1 MLPPPIVSGNSF
13 LRLSTSPIP
22 AAAKENVPHYCTEHL
37 VLRRLPQCHLYII
50 PVNTEG
56 KKKCQA
62 VPRAPTP
69 IFSSD
74 SWLFHSLWPQVT
86 NVSHEGLMPDPAL
99 PRNTSGSQQPGVPE
113 FPTTPKHL
121 LPLSTPE
128 LLLGPVTASGRAS
141 KLRAGSGKDLGR
153 EGFFGIPS
161 LFLSGSICFR
171 VMLTPQ
177 PLPP

>member
-1 MLPPPIVSGNSF
+1 MCHTTAQSTWSSEGSLNVTFISS
-13 LRLSTSPIP
+13 LSTL
-22 AAAKENVPHYCTEHL
+22 KE
-37 VLRRLPQCHLYII
+37 
-50 PVNTEG
+50 
-56 KKKCQA
+56 KKMSGSS
-62 VPRAPTP
+62 RAPTP

-74 SWLFHSLWPQVT
+74 LWLFHSLWPQVT

>member
-1 MLPPPIVSGNSF
+1 MCHTTAQSTWSSEGSLNVTFISS
-13 LRLSTSPIP
+13 LSTL
-22 AAAKENVPHYCTEHL
+22 KE
-37 VLRRLPQCHLYII
+37 
-50 PVNTEG
+50 
-56 KKKCQA
+56 KKMSGSS
-62 VPRAPTP
+62 RAPTP

-74 SWLFHSLWPQVT
+74 LCLFHSLWPQVT